1 MGVKSVVVAVPSDGS
16 LVPIVD
22 EDDDKVQGNQM
33 GFRNT
38 GTVDLLLGGSDA
50 AHMPLKVDEF
60 YGAECGADDL
70 FYVKVK
76 TNGTAGEVT
85 VVKTK

>member
-1 MGVKSVVVAVPSDGS
+1 MAVKSVVVAAPSDGT

-22 EDDDKVQGNQM
+22 EDGDNVMGNHM

-60 YGAECGADDL
+60 YGAECSVDDL
-70 FYVKVK
+70 VYVKVK
-76 TNGTAGEVT
+76 TAGTAGEVT
-85 VVKTK
+85 AMKTK